1 MLPMA
6 ENNTSLESKCGSG
19 SIRKKLRSAVR
30 LCPQSPTFCTML
42 PFLSLLQ
49 ECCTQKVGAG
59 APVSVSFKQSIA
71 GDSPGPSCSEMFN
84 FARELLTGL
93 GGLAAARPCP
103 SQPLLFSLPLF
114 PGALW
119 NALDRRVDHKGT
131 IGLLGQLCLAR
142 RLGYAGSTQK

>member
-1 MLPMA
+1 MQSEYVHSPPPSVQC
-6 ENNTSLESKCGSG
+6 SLS
-19 SIRKKLRSAVR
+19 
-30 LCPQSPTFCTML
+30 SP
-42 PFLSLLQ
+42 SYKSVVHRRW
-49 ECCTQKVGAG
+49 EAG
-59 APVSVSFKQSIA
+59 APVSVSFKQSVA

-84 FARELLTGL
+84 FVRELLTGL
-93 GGLAAARPCP
+93 CGLAAAHPCP